1 MRTPGAAGK
10 QWFVRQTAEPELIER
25 ALALGIPRERICA
38 MQGPFS
44 AEFNTALWRDWGI
57 DCVVTKDSG
66 GAGGYQATV
75 RAAKALGIPLL
86 VVARPKPEYPAL
98 VADVADAIRACAA
111 L

>member
-1 MRTPGAAGK
+1 
-10 QWFVRQTAEPELIER
+10 QWFVRQTAEPQLIER

-44 AEFNTALWRDWGI
+44 VEFNTALWRDWRI

-66 GAGGYQATV
+66 GAGGYQAKV
-75 RAAKALGIPLL
+75 AAAKALGIPLL
-86 VVARPKPEYPAL
+86 VVARPRVEYPAL
-98 VADVADAIRACAA
+98 VDHVADVLRECAA